1 MDRQAHDMSR
11 DADGRRDP
19 GVAECNLAGYS
30 PDEGRTTAM
39 AILHIRNVPDDLYER
54 LRLRAA
60 AHHRSLS
67 AEVIEILEAEA
78 GSADR
83 VARTREVLDRLE
95 AFRATL
101 APVPKGYAADLVREG
116 RGEI

>member
-1 MDRQAHDMSR
+1 
-11 DADGRRDP
+11 
-19 GVAECNLAGYS
+19 
-30 PDEGRTTAM
+30 M
-39 AILHIRNVPDDLYER
+39 AILHIRNVPDSLYEV

-67 AEVIEILEAEA
+67 AEVIEMLEAEA

-83 VARTREVLDRLE
+83 LAAAREALDRLE

-101 APVPKGYAADLVREG
+101 PPVPRGYAADLIREG